1 MNNRSEGKRWLYL
14 IAGTVMLLFLG
25 LIYAWSIFRVPFS
38 EIYKDWSVSDIS
50 ITFTIS
56 MIMFCIGGFLG
67 GILTKKLNAKI
78 RIIMAAILLFVGF
91 FGVSRLNPDDPVT
104 SLRMVYLL
112 YGVLGGTGVGI
123 GYNAV
128 VVTIT
133 QWFPDKVG
141 LASGIM
147 LMGFG
152 LGGLALGSV
161 VNKLIASKGIFT
173 TFAILGIAISVCL
186 VIGAIIIKSPS
197 IEQKSK
203 SDPGEKEDKEIEDAG
218 INYSPVEMV
227 KTGKFWYFLIWAV
240 LLNSAALLVIN
251 SAANISLAFG
261 GSAVLGLIISLF
273 NGAGRIL
280 AGSNFD
286 KFGTKVSSVCNLL
299 LMLTAGILL
308 SLAAMLNSLAIIIL
322 GLVLAGLAYGG
333 MPTITA
339 AYTNKT
345 FGSRDYSTNFSIAN
359 FAIIPAAIIGP
370 TVSSKL
376 LEAADGKYN
385 TSFYS
390 IIGFSLASVI
400 FCVLFIRANS
410 NKNDK

>member
-1 MNNRSEGKRWLYL
+1 MDNKINEGKRWLYL
-14 IAGTVMLLFLG
+14 AAGTIMLLFLG
-25 LIYAWSIFRVPFS
+25 LIYAWSLFRVPFS
-38 EIYKDWSVSDIS
+38 EIYKEWTVSEIS

-78 RIIMAAILLFVGF
+78 RILMAAVLLFIGF

-104 SLRMVYLL
+104 SLKMIYLL

-128 VVTIT
+128 VVTVT

-173 TFAILGIAISVCL
+173 TFAILGVAIAVCL

-197 IEQKSK
+197 TLKNEKSE
-203 SDPGEKEDKEIEDAG
+203 EKEDDKNDDEV
-218 INYSPVEMV
+218 NYSPVEMV

-286 KFGTKVSSVCNLL
+286 KFGTKTASVCNLI
-299 LMLTAGILL
+299 LMLSAGILL
-308 SLAAMLNSLAIIIL
+308 SLAAQLNSLVIIIL
-322 GLVLAGLAYGG
+322 GLVIAGLAYGG
-333 MPTITA
+333 MPTISA

-345 FGSRDYSTNFSIAN
+345 FGSRDYSTNFSIVN
-359 FAIIPAAIIGP
+359 FAVIPAAILGP

-376 LEAADGKYN
+376 LEASNGNYN

-400 FCVLFIRANS
+400 FCVLFLRANKS
-410 NKNDK
+410 K